1 MPLSSAERGARF
13 RAKHGVRIR
22 SADEIVRDRAASKA
36 WRAANPGR
44 AKALTQAW
52 LAANPARNKA
62 RKKAYAK
69 ENAAKLLA
77 DNRRFRGLPEPA
89 YPMPDICELPGCT
102 RKAACLDH
110 DHETGAFRGWLCHHC
125 NWAIGRLGDTL
136 ERVEAAATYLRRS
149 LCH

>member
-1 MPLSSAERGARF
+1 MSRN
-13 RAKHGVRIR
+13 R
-22 SADEIVRDRAASKA
+22 SPEETVRDRAASKA

-44 AKALTQAW
+44 AKAITQAW

-77 DNRRFRGLPEPA
+77 GNRLFRGLPAPTR
-89 YPMPDICELPGCT
+89 PMPEICERPGCT
-102 RKAACLDH
+102 HKAKCLDH
-110 DHETGAFRGWLCHHC
+110 DHKTGAFRGWLCDNC

-136 ERVEAAATYLRRS
+136 EHVEAAAAYLRRT